1 MSGMPIAAIRAARST
16 WAWAALGLTGSLAV
30 ALAGPR
36 LAGGPVEWW
45 FDPSLG
51 GGVAVFYA
59 GVMALSIAWLALR
72 GLAVTTRQLRIV
84 GAAWCLPLLLTA
96 PLFSQDAYSYLAQ
109 GTLVHLGIDPYRQAP
124 AVLAQAGQAH
134 VLGAVDPFWRHTTAP
149 YGPLFLWIVG
159 GIVALTG
166 SHLVLGVVLIRLLD
180 VAGLM
185 LLAVFAPRLARA
197 LGAAPARA
205 TWWVLLS
212 PLVLLELVAAGHNDL
227 LMIGSVVAGVAF
239 AIERRVLLGVALCA
253 LAATIKLPAAAAIVF
268 IAVMWVRDATPASAR
283 ARRLAA
289 CAAIAA
295 GVVLGVSVVTGLGLG
310 WISTTVFST
319 PDKVRLAITPAT
331 ALSWTVAQVVPVGAR
346 GLESAL
352 GVVAFGLSCVLG
364 AVLLWRVRRDNM
376 VRNLGVALIAVAVC
390 GPAAWPWYL
399 TWGLVL
405 LAACPGIQDSRVL
418 ALAITASVLVVKAD
432 GILAFPLRT
441 APVFVVLYVAAAI
454 VWAAR
459 ARARATVASGRRRV
473 GTRALVGS

>member
-1 MSGMPIAAIRAARST
+1 MPTAAIRAARST
-16 WAWAALGLTGSLAV
+16 WAWAALGFAGSFAV

-84 GAAWCLPLLLTA
+84 GAAWCLPLLVPA

-109 GTLVHLGIDPYRQAP
+109 GTLVHLGIDPYRHAP

-149 YGPLFLWIVG
+149 YGPLFLWIVS

-166 SHLVLGVVLIRLLD
+166 SHLVLGVLLIRLLD
-180 VAGLM
+180 VAGLV

-197 LGAAPARA
+197 LGADPARA

-253 LAATIKLPAAAAIVF
+253 LAATIKLPAAGAIVF
-268 IAVMWVRDATPASAR
+268 IAVMWARDAAPASAR
-283 ARRLAA
+283 ARRLVA

-295 GVVLGVSVVTGLGLG
+295 GVVLAVSVVTGLGLG

-319 PDKVRLAITPAT
+319 PEEVRLAITPAT
-331 ALSWTVAQVVPVGAR
+331 ALGWTVAQVVPVGAR

-352 GVVAFGLSCVLG
+352 GLVAFGLSCVLG
-364 AVLLWRVRRDNM
+364 AVLLWRTRRHNM
-376 VRNLGVALIAVAVC
+376 VRNLGLALIAVAVC

-405 LAACPGIQDSRVL
+405 LAACPGIQDSRALVWVVL
-418 ALAITASVLVVKAD
+418 ASVLVVKAS
-432 GILAFPLRT
+432 GTLAFPLTT
-441 APVFVVLYVAAAI
+441 APMFVVLYLAAAA
-454 VWAAR
+454 VWAVRTRKRPA
-459 ARARATVASGRRRV
+459 VPSRRRV
-473 GTRALVGS
+473 RTRALVGS